1 MFLPLADGSA
11 KRRIEPLAFEFDVRG
26 RKTEAIMATP
36 SRMLP
41 LGSPLPSIRLI
52 NAVDG
57 QCADVSALAAGK
69 RGTLVLFIC
78 NHCPFVVH
86 IRSELVRAT
95 HEALDRGLA
104 AVAINSNDVTTYP
117 QDGPDAMA
125 RLASAEGWRFPFLF
139 DEPQQVARAM
149 QAECTPDIYLFDGG
163 PEGGKL
169 VYRGQFDDSRPSNGK
184 PVTGRDLRSAI
195 DAVASGRA
203 PSEDQKPSVGCSIKW
218 RADPG
223 RA

>member
-57 QCADVSALAAGK
+57 QWVDVSALAAGKAHK

-78 NHCPFVVH
+78 NHCPYVVH
-86 IRSELVRAT
+86 IRPELVRAT

-104 AVAINSNDVTTYP
+104 AVAINSN
-117 QDGPDAMA
+117 
-125 RLASAEGWRFPFLF
+125 
-139 DEPQQVARAM
+139 
-149 QAECTPDIYLFDGG
+149 
-163 PEGGKL
+163 
-169 VYRGQFDDSRPSNGK
+169 
-184 PVTGRDLRSAI
+184 
-195 DAVASGRA
+195 
-203 PSEDQKPSVGCSIKW
+203 
-218 RADPG
+218 
-223 RA
+223 